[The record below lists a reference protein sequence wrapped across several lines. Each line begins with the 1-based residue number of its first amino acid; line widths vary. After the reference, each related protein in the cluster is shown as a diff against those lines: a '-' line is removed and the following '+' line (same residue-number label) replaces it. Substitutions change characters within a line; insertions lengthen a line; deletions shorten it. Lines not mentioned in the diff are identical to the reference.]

1 MDFSKIID
9 RLDSEWDTD
18 GFFDRVRNGDYDA
31 TQAKEI
37 LEFLRAI
44 DIDENESLPKRLV
57 ALLWY
62 LPSFLSWQSERIA
75 ERGGDSDAYKRF
87 TTEVQN
93 VLEDVLGT
101 P

>member
-1 MDFSKIID
+1 MDFSQIID
-9 RLDSEWDTD
+9 RLDAEWDTD

-31 TQAKEI
+31 RQAEGI
-37 LEFLRAI
+37 LEVLRVI

-62 LPSFLSWQSERIA
+62 LPSFLSWQSERVA
-75 ERGGDSDAYKRF
+75 EKGGDSAAYKRF
-87 TTEVQN
+87 TTEVHN
-93 VLEDVLGT
+93 VLEEVLGT

>member
-1 MDFSKIID
+1 MNFSGIIE

-31 TQAKEI
+31 GLAQEI
-37 LEFLRAI
+37 LKVLRTI
-44 DIDENESLPKRLV
+44 KIGEDELMPKRLV

-62 LPSFLSWQSERIA
+62 LPSFLGWQSERVA
-75 ERGGDSDAYKRF
+75 ERGGDSGAYERF
-87 TTEVQN
+87 TTEVHN
-93 VLEDVLGT
+93 VLEEVLGT